1 MSTTQHYPNVHTT
14 ATKDTYT
21 PENLLTHEEEI
32 ACASDI
38 AFGRIAQQTLKS
50 SGTLSLAERAELE
63 QLAARGIYARDQ
75 LIIRNQGLVGKVA
88 RRYFDS
94 GLEFDDLMQEGQIGL
109 IKAAE
114 RYDPQ
119 MGTRFS
125 TYAVWW
131 IRQTIGR
138 AISNTGRMV
147 RLPVNLG
154 QRVLQLR
161 RASAEL
167 QQTLGRTATDEELAN
182 YLHWSFDKVQSTHE
196 SVVPVSRLEQL
207 ISNSEGDDTE
217 LQELIS
223 DDNVISPEDQIEHQQ
238 MVHEIH
244 KALEQLGDWEAK
256 ILRLRYGFVDGQPRA
271 LSELA
276 REFGMSREGMRQV
289 ANRAMEQIR
298 RSQVGANLSH
308 YVSNY

>member
-1 MSTTQHYPNVHTT
+1 MSTTQNFSNVDTT
-14 ATKDTYT
+14 YAEDTYT
-21 PENLLTHEEEI
+21 TENLLTHEEEI
-32 ACASDI
+32 AFASEI
-38 AFGRIAQQTLKS
+38 VFGRIATQTLKS
-50 SGTLSLAERAELE
+50 AVTMSLVEREELE
-63 QLAARGIYARDQ
+63 QLMVRGVNARDQ
-75 LIIRNQGLVGKVA
+75 LIMRNQGLVGKIA
-88 RRYFDS
+88 RRYFDT
-94 GLEFDDLMQEGQIGL
+94 GLDFEDLMQEGQIGL
-109 IKAAE
+109 IKAAN
-114 RYDPQ
+114 RYDPE

-154 QRVLQLR
+154 QRVSQLR

-167 QQTLGRTATDEELAN
+167 QQILGRTATDEEIAH
-182 YLHWSFDKVQSTHE
+182 YLDWSLDKVQSTHE

-207 ISNSEGDDTE
+207 VSNSEGNDTE

-223 DDNVISPEDQIEHQQ
+223 DENVISPAEQIEHQQ
-238 MVHEIH
+238 MIHEIH
-244 KALEQLGDWEAK
+244 KAIEQLGDWEAK
-256 ILRLRYGFVDGQPRA
+256 VLRLRYGFVDGQPRA

-298 RSQVGANLSH
+298 RSEIGASLRQ
-308 YVSNY
+308 YVLYR